1 MLEERVKLMRFFV
14 SIVVE
19 SKVLLPLL
27 PRKERKKE
35 GREKKKGRKE
45 GRKRK
50 SPKVGWLISW
60 YKSRLHGINNNKEHR

>member
-35 GREKKKGRKE
+35 GRKRKEGRKE
-45 GRKRK
+45 GRGRA
-50 SPKVGWLISW
+50 PRLVG
-60 YKSRLHGINNNKEHR
+60 